1 MEKFCSN
8 CGEKLNYNQDYCIK
22 SRFSVNLDKN
32 IKEPKYDLA
41 ILIILLII
49 FFPAGIIYYIIK
61 TQQ

>member
-1 MEKFCSN
+1 MGKFCSN

-22 SRFSVNLDKN
+22 SGFSVNLDKN